1 MLLVLPLHFWYNR
14 LLEYKMRKQQSKE
27 TKFAEMITNFIND
40 LRFDL
45 EFTGRYL
52 GMTLSNL
59 AYRRLVI
66 ILEAMKHEREE
77 NKNEYN
83 YDRE

>member
-1 MLLVLPLHFWYNR
+1 MNR
-14 LLEYKMRKQQSKE
+14 NKPTKE
-27 TKFAEMITNFIND
+27 TKFAEIVSNHITD

-45 EFTGRYL
+45 EFAGRYL

-66 ILEAMKHEREE
+66 ILEAMKHERES
-77 NKNEYN
+77 KD
-83 YDRE
+83 DRNNIPR

>member
-1 MLLVLPLHFWYNR
+1 MNR
-14 LLEYKMRKQQSKE
+14 NKPTKE
-27 TKFAEMITNFIND
+27 TKFADIVSNHISD

-66 ILEAMKHEREE
+66 IFEAMKHERES
-77 NKNEYN
+77 KN
-83 YDRE
+83 DRDYISE

>member
-1 MLLVLPLHFWYNR
+1 
-14 LLEYKMRKQQSKE
+14 MRKQQQTKE
-27 TKFAEMITNFIND
+27 TKFAEIVSNLISD

-45 EFTGRYL
+45 EFAGRYL
-52 GMTLSNL
+52 AITLSNV

-77 NKNEYN
+77 NKNEYDYN
-83 YDRE
+83 RE

>member
-1 MLLVLPLHFWYNR
+1 MNR
-14 LLEYKMRKQQSKE
+14 NKQTKE
-27 TKFAEMITNFIND
+27 TKFAEIVSNHITD

-45 EFTGRYL
+45 EFAGRYL

-59 AYRRLVI
+59 TYRRLVI
-66 ILEAMKHEREE
+66 ILEAMKAEREE
-77 NKNEYN
+77 KSNEYN

>member
-1 MLLVLPLHFWYNR
+1 MNR
-14 LLEYKMRKQQSKE
+14 NKE
-27 TKFAEMITNFIND
+27 TKETRFAEIVSNHIAD

-45 EFTGRYL
+45 EFAGRYL

-59 AYRRLVI
+59 TYKRLVI

-77 NKNEYN
+77 KSNDYN

>member
-1 MLLVLPLHFWYNR
+1 MR
-14 LLEYKMRKQQSKE
+14 RKQATPE
-27 TKFAEMITNFIND
+27 TKFAEIITNFISD

-52 GMTLSNL
+52 GATLSNL
-59 AYRRLVI
+59 AYRRLII

-77 NKNEYN
+77 NKNEYDHN
-83 YDRE
+83 RV